1 MENFNLEMTEKDFYK
16 GKLNLDSGRYVEAL
30 AIYDNLISGN
40 EKFAGD
46 KDADLLLETSL
57 NNRGVAKC
65 KLGLISRDKDM
76 YKSGMSD
83 FEKSIHIDN
92 PNSEAEKKHL
102 TAFLNLTFSAKE
114 IQCFDKEEKEN
125 FNFDNFLSI

>member
-102 TAFLNLTFSAKE
+102 TAFLNLTFSEKE